1 MSCWLTLKSAHERN
15 QAGQKHGSEELTLKR
30 MQSPKETNTKKKER
44 KKEGKEKKDHPE
56 IVCVCVC
63 RVIGAVRIAEKP
75 VAKCSYTAVEGGA
88 EMEHLNSVL
97 TYSPESVKTMVTCVT
112 HRY

>member
-30 MQSPKETNTKKKER
+30 MQSPKETNTKKKKER

-63 RVIGAVRIAEKP
+63 V
-75 VAKCSYTAVEGGA
+75 
-88 EMEHLNSVL
+88 
-97 TYSPESVKTMVTCVT
+97 CVCVGS
-112 HRY
+112 

>member
-1 MSCWLTLKSAHERN
+1 
-15 QAGQKHGSEELTLKR
+15 
-30 MQSPKETNTKKKER
+30 MQSPKETNTKKKKKR
-44 KKEGKEKKDHPE
+44 KKRKKRPSWNTVCVC
-56 IVCVCVC
+56 VCVCVC
-63 RVIGAVRIAEKP
+63 RVIGAVRIVEKP

-97 TYSPESVKTMVTCVT
+97 TYSPESVKTVVTCIT